1 MHKLIIAEN
10 GAPIPSAIQPS
21 DAASTDDEWCCG
33 RYQCRKSKIKLDA
46 HCNDQQRAQSY
57 QTRSSGAHADAARP
71 ESESGTYYGF
81 AASASATTAAAAAA
95 ATTTTTTTTTTAA
108 AAAAAAGTHSANNG

>member
-33 RYQCRKSKIKLDA
+33 RCQCRKSKIKLDA

-57 QTRSSGAHADAARP
+57 QTRSSVAHADAARP
-71 ESESGTYYGF
+71 ESESGTYDGF

-95 ATTTTTTTTTTAA
+95 ATTNATAA
-108 AAAAAAGTHSANNG
+108 AAATAAGTHSANNG